1 MSLGQSRI
9 EIIAPLLLA
18 VIPFLYGVLKPGRS
32 NCAVVK
38 ELSRF
43 VSVIASQ
50 SVRSKLEALS
60 KFVCKQVATCLHTN
74 FDKASSWFL
83 TELMLIYDT
92 QTFFGCF
99 SQESLNWFLS
109 FQY

>member
-1 MSLGQSRI
+1 M
-9 EIIAPLLLA
+9 
-18 VIPFLYGVLKPGRS
+18 
-32 NCAVVK
+32 K

-43 VSVIASQ
+43 VSVIACQ
-50 SVRSKLEALS
+50 SVRNKLEALS
-60 KFVCKQVATCLHTN
+60 KFVCKQVPTCLHTN

-99 SQESLNWFLS
+99 SQESLN
-109 FQY
+109 

>member
-1 MSLGQSRI
+1 M
-9 EIIAPLLLA
+9 
-18 VIPFLYGVLKPGRS
+18 
-32 NCAVVK
+32 K

-43 VSVIASQ
+43 VSVIGSQ

-60 KFVCKQVATCLHTN
+60 KFVCKQVATCLHAN

-83 TELMLIYDT
+83 TELMLIYDR

-99 SQESLNWFLS
+99 SQESLN
-109 FQY
+109 